1 RPVRARLRLHR
12 CRRWPGDLHHHAGG
26 GRRRRRRPDRRD
38 QVPAA
43 ILAACGALAAAHRR
57 DHAAAVA
64 LDEVAVDRA
73 AVSSQGCA
81 RPADRPRAE
90 MTGLIARRRA
100 VSSFAFFTLVMV
112 ADFTGLGIWQLQRR
126 VEKHALIAI
135 LNERLAASPTALPA
149 QSQWKALTPA
159 KDEFR
164 RVSFTASYAPLP
176 DAMVYSAGSAV
187 RADISGPGTWAF
199 LPARVQ
205 GGESIAVNAGFVQ
218 NTMQDRSQ
226 QDRAVGRLVTGQQV
240 KLTGYIRF
248 PENAGTLTPPEN
260 LDKRL
265 WFTRDHLAMARALG
279 WGEEIAP

>member
-1 RPVRARLRLHR
+1 
-12 CRRWPGDLHHHAGG
+12 
-26 GRRRRRRPDRRD
+26 
-38 QVPAA
+38 
-43 ILAACGALAAAHRR
+43 
-57 DHAAAVA
+57 
-64 LDEVAVDRA
+64 
-73 AVSSQGCA
+73 
-81 RPADRPRAE
+81 

-100 VSSFAFFTLVMV
+100 VSGFAIFTLVMV
-112 ADFTGLGIWQLQRR
+112 AAFAGLGIWQLQRR

-135 LNERLAASPTALPA
+135 LNERLAVAPAALPA
-149 QSQWKALTPA
+149 PSQWSALTPA

-164 RVSFTASYAPLP
+164 RVSFTATYAPLP

-199 LPARVQ
+199 LPARLQ
-205 GGESIAVNAGFVQ
+205 GGESIVVNAGFVQ

-226 QDRAVGRLVTGQQV
+226 QDRAVGRLVTGQPV

-279 WGEEIAP
+279 WGEGGKALRRSTSTSNSPCPRAAFQSPARSPSISRTITCNTPSPGLRSPSQW